1 CTRIA
6 FGEHQLEKWFDVW

>member
-6 FGEHQLEKWFDVW
+6 FGNQQMEKWFDVW

>member
-6 FGEHQLEKWFDVW
+6 FGDRQLEKWFDVW

>member
-6 FGEHQLEKWFDVW
+6 VGDQQMEKWFDVW

>member
-6 FGEHQLEKWFDVW
+6 FGDQQLEKWFDVW

>member
-6 FGEHQLEKWFDVW
+6 FGVQQMEKWFDVW

>member
-6 FGEHQLEKWFDVW
+6 FGDHQMEKWFDVW

>member
-6 FGEHQLEKWFDVW
+6 FGDQQMEKWFDVW

>member
-6 FGEHQLEKWFDVW
+6 FGDHQLEKWFDVW